1 MQALLERIRG
11 VSKLILHPQEGQVDF
26 VGLAGVL
33 SETLEANIYIVDVA
47 GNLLGYALAKSY
59 ECDKMNVLLQEETKV
74 PEQFIHALLDIEE
87 TKANIKESHEHCVFD
102 SAVRCPFEVQISTY
116 IPIKNHGQRLGTLVL
131 TNFTKDFT
139 EADLV
144 LGEYC
149 TTLVGMEMM
158 RLRIER
164 AEENERQKTAV
175 QVVLKTVSY
184 SELIAIEAVMQEMN
198 GDEGVITAA
207 KVADQ
212 GGITRSVIVNAL
224 RKLESAG
231 IINSRSL
238 GMKGTYIK
246 ILNSEFLP
254 MLEEAVR

>member
-1 MQALLERIRG
+1 METLLERIRG
-11 VSKLILHPQEGQVDF
+11 VSKLILHTQEGQVNF
-26 VGLAGVL
+26 AEVAGVL
-33 SETLEANIYIVDVA
+33 SEILEANAYVIDSA
-47 GNLLGYALAKSY
+47 GNVLGYSLAKSY
-59 ECDKMNVLLQEETKV
+59 KCEKMSRLLREEARM
-74 PEQFIHALLDIEE
+74 PEEIVRNLLRIEE
-87 TKANIKESHEHCVFD
+87 TEANIKDIPERCIFD
-102 SAVRCPFEVQISTY
+102 AAVQCPFDILISTY
-116 IPIKNHGQRLGTLVL
+116 IPIRIRNRRLGTLVL
-131 TNFTKDFT
+131 TSFTENFT

-149 TTLVGMEMM
+149 ATLVGMEMM

-175 QVVLKTVSY
+175 QVVLKTISY
-184 SELIAIEAVMQEMN
+184 SELIAIEAVMQELKE
-198 GDEGVITAA
+198 DEGVITAA
-207 KVADQ
+207 KIADQ

-246 ILNSEFLP
+246 ILNPEFLRI
-254 MLEEAVR
+254 LEETVR